1 MEADTQFRECKIRK
15 KRLDFGGI
23 GDNLKVRMFLSFQHL
38 EQLEEMISLSDYVG
52 GRKLQ
57 RTPFGKSL

>member
-1 MEADTQFRECKIRK
+1 MEADTQFREFKIKK

-52 GRKLQ
+52 VRKLQ
-57 RTPFGKSL
+57 RTPFGNSL